1 MHCRFSTILA
11 NYPLEVGSSTH
22 TPPKLKWLK
31 ISPDIIKWLLGFLLR
46 TCLDCAI
53 PISETT
59 ILIILPNTYETSL
72 GLLTKTL
79 CWVFLLHYL
88 NPQQHSEINI
98 VMIIFLWWRK
108 LWLCEIKKVTLSH
121 KARARIYSQAEMLK
135 KQYIRVSSL
144 YSTSHLTYGKM
155 AAVHW
160 KLVRVRHTE
169 AKFNPH

>member
-1 MHCRFSTILA
+1 MTKNISGHHQMTLGVPTENLFRLCNSHLRDHYPYHLA
-11 NYPLEVGSSTH
+11 QHLWNLIRLAYQDTVLSVSSALSQ
-22 TPPKLKWLK
+22 P
-31 ISPDIIKWLLGFLLR
+31 S
-46 TCLDCAI
+46 
-53 PISETT
+53 
-59 ILIILPNTYETSL
+59 
-72 GLLTKTL
+72 
-79 CWVFLLHYL
+79 
-88 NPQQHSEINI
+88 SEINI
-98 VMIIFLWWRK
+98 VMIIFLWWKK

-121 KARARIYSQAEMLK
+121 KGRARIYSQAETLK